1 MMAALR
7 DFVRD
12 RMMTELTKLV
22 DYSCFWPASAQ
33 CCEFRLVRQPPPED
47 VLASRYLQEE
57 HVLRDGTR
65 HGGAKEDL
73 LEERAGLRRFGLLST
88 EASAEGTRQPSGF
101 LVPLQGYQLK
111 SLRWMLG
118 GEGLR

>member
-1 MMAALR
+1 MR
-7 DFVRD
+7 GRGVPEVPF
-12 RMMTELTKLV
+12 
-22 DYSCFWPASAQ
+22 FWPGARLCRLAVTSA
-33 CCEFRLVRQPPPED
+33 EEAPGPKLPEEATAQS
-47 VLASRYLQEE
+47 VLE
-57 HVLRDGTR
+57 
-65 HGGAKEDL
+65 
-73 LEERAGLRRFGLLST
+73 ST

>member
-1 MMAALR
+1 MCTLP
-7 DFVRD
+7 VRLKKLKPRAGRAVFPSD
-12 RMMTELTKLV
+12 LLFLDVSSKGEHEVASDATELI
-22 DYSCFWPASAQ
+22 P
-33 CCEFRLVRQPPPED
+33 
-47 VLASRYLQEE
+47 YLQEE
-57 HVLRDGTR
+57 HVLRDGTW